1 MLLPL
6 FSLLT
11 FCGLFSTT
19 ALIIVV
25 VREKTLSMGKV
36 LVFLLGAFPGGF
48 LGMAVFA
55 LLTRGQNFPTSDV
68 FPFFLSI
75 YLGGVI
81 GGLVAWADYEAP
93 IRSKMTG
100 EK

>member
-6 FSLLT
+6 FSVLT
-11 FCGLFSTT
+11 FCGVFSTT

-25 VREKTLSMGKV
+25 VRKKTLSMGKV

-55 LLTRGQNFPTSDV
+55 LLTRGQNSLTLDV
-68 FPFFLSI
+68 FPFFLCI

-81 GGLVAWADYEAP
+81 GGLVAWFLRRIMKRQSLQNE
-93 IRSKMTG
+93 
-100 EK
+100 